1 MTTYKW
7 LSHWKTC
14 TSGSVVKS
22 WPMMSKVS
30 GSNPAAT
37 KVFFR
42 GLNDVYVCHVTWN
55 TKMTTS
61 DRKKKFS
68 TWNHIENACRKL
80 TESWD
85 GSSLIRSSSRR
96 PWNFPDGQMVPGRY
110 PDAVCYQGSVQQFST
125 RTLQFWFDTQ
135 NEELKGASIVL
146 QKSITVQRLP
156 FFLKTH
162 AWETWNR
169 RKISDHHLVG
179 NFVI

>member
-14 TSGSVVKS
+14 TSGSMVKS

-110 PDAVCYQGSVQQFST
+110 PDAVCYQGTVPSPTRGRVSWCADGSLLARSVPSRNVSMEFS
-125 RTLQFWFDTQ
+125 
-135 NEELKGASIVL
+135 NISIFCTISSVF
-146 QKSITVQRLP
+146 KSWI
-156 FFLKTH
+156 
-162 AWETWNR
+162 N
-169 RKISDHHLVG
+169 S
-179 NFVI
+179 N

>member
-110 PDAVCYQGSVQQFST
+110 TDAVCYQGCVWSLRVPARDCQWASEAMLPNFRSPFGVHKYIF
-125 RTLQFWFDTQ
+125 LQFPGNSCVSMQKF
-135 NEELKGASIVL
+135 L
-146 QKSITVQRLP
+146 QSVGLIS
-156 FFLKTH
+156 FLV
-162 AWETWNR
+162 NC
-169 RKISDHHLVG
+169 
-179 NFVI
+179 F

>member
-110 PDAVCYQGSVQQFST
+110 PDAVCYQGYPLSLQLREYGQRSRVTLMVTETFQKMIMST
-125 RTLQFWFDTQ
+125 ISLQI
-135 NEELKGASIVL
+135 LK
-146 QKSITVQRLP
+146 K
-156 FFLKTH
+156 
-162 AWETWNR
+162 
-169 RKISDHHLVG
+169 
-179 NFVI
+179 